1 MKILRKEIKLRTGLL
16 LAIGIL
22 LAGMASTA
30 VADDDSDSDSD
41 SDRDRDRDRGQAR
54 YQTANVWDAVGGPG
68 VNAGA
73 AWLVRERNEISGR
86 IMANVPQ
93 AGLPYTVW
101 FIVVNNPSACNDPFC
116 LFGPS
121 NDFGNPTTRT
131 TTFNATGAIAADNGL
146 GGGVVNADV
155 EVEAGRL
162 PNDWFV
168 LEGNR
173 KALRRGRGFKALVWL
188 VIDQHPPLTSAES
201 WISDLTT
208 THPPG
213 AGPNATV
220 SLALFLPCTDASC
233 PDSAL

>member
-1 MKILRKEIKLRTGLL
+1 MKTLRIEVKLRTGIL
-16 LAIGIL
+16 LAMGIL

-30 VADDDSDSDSD
+30 VADDDSDSDS
-41 SDRDRDRDRGQAR
+41 GKAR
-54 YQTANVWDAVGGPG
+54 YQTANVWDANVGPG
-68 VNAGA
+68 ANVGA
-73 AWLVRERNEISGR
+73 AWLVRERNEIRGR

-93 AGLPYTVW
+93 PGLPYTVW

-121 NDFGNPTTRT
+121 DDFGNPATRT
-131 TTFNATGAIAADNGL
+131 TTFNASGAIAADSGL
-146 GGGVVNADV
+146 GGGVVNVDV

-168 LEGNR
+168 LDGNR

-188 VIDQHPPLTSAES
+188 VIDQHPEITSGSPMS
-201 WISDLTT
+201 WIEDLTT

-213 AGPNATV
+213 AGPNVTV
-220 SLALFLPCTDASC
+220 SLALFQPCTDASC